1 MRNARVT
8 VLMTPAEK
16 SELEAE
22 AAKSGVSSGEFIR
35 LAVDNF
41 DARDR
46 EAELGLL
53 TDELE
58 ASLPKMREDFEAMVG
73 SMRSVNEA
81 IEAYRAE
88 KVAKR

>member
-58 ASLPKMREDFEAMVG
+58 ASLPQMREDFEAMVG

>member
-16 SELEAE
+16 SDLEAK

-41 DARDR
+41 DARER
-46 EAELGLL
+46 EAELELL
-53 TDELE
+53 TSELE
-58 ASLPKMREDFEAMVG
+58 ASLPQMRDDFEAMVG
-73 SMRSVNEA
+73 SMRSVNET

-88 KVAKR
+88 KVTKR

>member
-46 EAELGLL
+46 EAELEMLSG
-53 TDELE
+53 ELD
-58 ASLPKMREDFEAMVG
+58 ASLPQMRNDFEAMVG
-73 SMRSVNEA
+73 SMRTVNEA

-88 KVAKR
+88 KASKQ

>member
-16 SELEAE
+16 SDLEAE

-53 TDELE
+53 TSELA
-58 ASLPKMREDFEAMVG
+58 ASLPQMREDFTAMVG